1 MNESKTKR
9 IFHARGGGET
19 QCKRIYIHI
28 YMKDIREKVKYRV
41 ISMKF
46 AMFAWN
52 LISFPNRWIEII
64 CHSAHITHTHTHAHS
79 PHSTIPFDDLEGF
92 IQICC
97 YCFEIQN
104 KSFGLKRNAR
114 IFGEYFFFRF
124 QVNLNNDFHWQK
136 LARIVSTPH
145 TQHGTIEIPDQ
156 VNNWN
161 KKKKLLRKESKKWNE
176 MKQLSFTWKSFVL
189 QPFSFQVH

>member
-1 MNESKTKR
+1 MQKD
-9 IFHARGGGET
+9 
-19 QCKRIYIHI
+19 IYTHI
-28 YMKDIREKVKYRV
+28 YERHQGKSKVSCYQHEIRYVCMK
-41 ISMKF
+41 S
-46 AMFAWN
+46 N
-52 LISFPNRWIEII
+52 LFSKQVDRNYLPQ
-64 CHSAHITHTHTHAHS
+64 CTHYTHTHAHS

-161 KKKKLLRKESKKWNE
+161 KKKKLLRKESK
-176 MKQLSFTWKSFVL
+176 T
-189 QPFSFQVH
+189 